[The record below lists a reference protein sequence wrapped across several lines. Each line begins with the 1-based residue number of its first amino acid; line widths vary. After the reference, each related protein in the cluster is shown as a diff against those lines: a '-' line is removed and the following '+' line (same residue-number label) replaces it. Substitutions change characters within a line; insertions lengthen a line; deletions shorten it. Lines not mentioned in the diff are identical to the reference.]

1 MGWWKFTLILWGW
14 WIFKLWFKNCEF
26 SHSVINEWENE
37 NEWKKIIESMSERK
51 NKWKNELMNKWMNE
65 SDSVM
70 NE

>member
-1 MGWWKFTLILWGW
+1 M
-14 WIFKLWFKNCEF
+14 
-26 SHSVINEWENE
+26 NEWENE
-37 NEWKKIIESMSERK
+37 NEWKKIIERMSERK